1 MMGVLRQQLSDL
13 LLPGNRTIRK
23 LIMVAM
29 LAFLTF
35 GITGLGVF
43 TLMYSLSTMRAGRDS
58 AASHGI
64 SSMSSS
70 RLGGVAIV
78 MSFLVFLIDMIILS
92 PSTLGAAGDTRFL
105 PVWSTVFVC
114 VILGAAEDFR
124 ADLLSPYLRLAATLL
139 AFGIFLWTTP
149 SFVPDALGVPL
160 LDELFASPVLAW
172 GACTLFCAGFINAFN
187 MADGANGLVSGIVTI
202 TFGIL
207 FLEYGR
213 PIEGVLFV
221 VCLIF
226 LIFNVVSGWFFL
238 GDAGSYGLGAALVC
252 YGLQGVANGD
262 FSAGFMASLL
272 SYPCVDFLVSI
283 IRRAR
288 EGESPLRPD
297 NGHLHNLLYGFY
309 APKFT
314 SRVVSNSLTGL
325 TISLCS
331 SGLCLLIYLS
341 GWLPIESNA
350 WFGVL
355 ALQAA
360 LYLVVRSRLLSSQSE
375 ASPDTEFGRF

>member
-13 LLPGNRTIRK
+13 LLPGNRTVRK

-64 SSMSSS
+64 SSVSSS

-78 MSFLVFLIDMIILS
+78 MSFLVVLTGMILLN
-92 PSTLGAAGDTRFL
+92 PSSLGAAGDARFL

-160 LDELFASPVLAW
+160 LDGLFASPVLAW

-252 YGLQGVANGD
+252 YGLQGVAQGD

-283 IRRAR
+283 IRRGR

-297 NGHLHNLLYGFY
+297 NGHLHNWLYGFY
-309 APKFT
+309 APKFK
-314 SRVVSNSLTGL
+314 SRVLPNSLTGL

-331 SGLCLLIYLS
+331 SGVCLLIYLS

-360 LYLVVRSRLLSSQSE
+360 LYLVVRSRLLNSQSA